1 MKDLYYP
8 FRTHI
13 FTNTPKLEIEENLDS
28 YICKLTSSYYAAVI
42 DFENKAIVNAILDF
56 LKKEG
61 YNTVTLI
68 DGPFIEQA
76 ILEKLEREG
85 YRNG

>member
-1 MKDLYYP
+1 MKDFYYP
-8 FRTHI
+8 LRVHT
-13 FTNTPKLEIEENLDS
+13 FTNTPKLEIEDNLDG
-28 YICKLTSSYYAAVI
+28 YTCKLINSYYAAVV
-42 DFENKAIVNAILDF
+42 DFEDKVMVNTILDF

-68 DGPFIEQA
+68 DGPFIKQA

-85 YRNG
+85 YKNG